1 MKCFIGDCV
10 TGLDNP
16 NCCNAVSEDATEL
29 AQLVETGRRVSRR
42 TFCGTCVIENWLCGK
57 IAGHAI
63 SYWQSDR
70 VWWLYDETADV
81 HFFFG

>member
-10 TGLDNP
+10 TGLDDP
-16 NCCNAVSEDATEL
+16 DFCNAVAEDATEL
-29 AQLVETGRRVSRR
+29 AQLVEKGKRVSRR
-42 TFCGTCVIENWLCGK
+42 KFCSDCAMEDWLRRK

-63 SYWQSDR
+63 SYWQSDS
-70 VWWLYDETADV
+70 VWWLYDETDDV